1 MHIMM
6 KTELSYKTTSRTSAS
21 YQKDVHGCYSEL
33 VCQCETAH
41 VCGHLYD
48 EVKVLAEHTLYTY
61 IYIYMTLFVSLSVRR
76 RFVRIEI

>member
-21 YQKDVHGCYSEL
+21 YNKDVHGCYSEL

-41 VCGHLYD
+41 VRLW
-48 EVKVLAEHTLYTY
+48 T
-61 IYIYMTLFVSLSVRR
+61 SLW
-76 RFVRIEI
+76 